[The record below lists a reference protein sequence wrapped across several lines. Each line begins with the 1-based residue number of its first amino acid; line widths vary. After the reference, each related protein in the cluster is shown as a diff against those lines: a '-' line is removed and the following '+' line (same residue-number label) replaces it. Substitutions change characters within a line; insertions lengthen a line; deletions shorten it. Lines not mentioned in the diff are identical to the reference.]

1 MNNNN
6 NSNNN
11 ETAGGIDERG
21 FINSLNR
28 QGFTPV
34 KSGSEIIANL
44 IDACASTGIFEV
56 HYPDYIKLVDDG
68 NGMTKEGLKNMCN
81 IFKENHSSQKSMGV
95 SGMGGSAAA
104 FQLSKYNNSS
114 NPRPVTYF
122 TKHLNDKYLKVYV
135 PWDKIF
141 HEGKYSNQSQISK
154 MTEDEIELFDADRLM
169 HQLNS
174 TGTTIMF
181 PYSEEFNNLLKEQ
194 FKPKKEGN
202 NLKEAWSAVF
212 GKTNTNIKY
221 IKYQKN
227 NIIETFILNKYDYF
241 KGSDYD
247 FYCGK
252 FCTEIYHF
260 IDDGRSRF
268 VCKDPTD
275 NNKYLEVVKSGP
287 GFSESPT
294 QININNSFIK
304 NANIITFTSGMR
316 IDDKIF
322 NVSNPQEINACYIV
336 NNYDNDFMFTK
347 ADNQKF
353 CSEIPV
359 YRNNQRIA
367 GYTLDGYSLSSA
379 RANGESMAK
388 IVYHRASLEYSPYS
402 TQNNQ
407 IDLIHGTQQNKNQN
421 QNDPPKNYIR
431 LVKNLKDWHFKQ
443 INNYFKEIIAKKN
456 TKTNNKRPKLKIE
469 FEEENFITTNV
480 QEIVEEN
487 QAIAVEE
494 NIQEIE
500 TIAVEENI
508 QEIDTIAVEENI
520 QEIETIDIQEIETIA
535 VEENVEEIET
545 VAIPEIET
553 VAIEEIETIAVEEN
567 VEEIETVAI
576 PEIET
581 VAIEEIETVAIEEN
595 VEEIETVAIPEIE
608 TIAVEDIDD
617 SKLWL
622 MHAANYIKSIADN
635 PNYSQ
640 TNGKEIYAKIISLLN
655 N

>member
-1 MNNNN
+1 MNNNNN

-11 ETAGGIDERG
+11 DTAGGIDERG

-34 KSGSEIIANL
+34 KSGSELLANL

-56 HYPDYIKLVDDG
+56 HYPDYIKLIDDG

-81 IFKENHSSQKSMGV
+81 IFKENHSTQKSMGV

-104 FQLSKYNNSS
+104 FQLSKYTNSS
-114 NPRPVTYF
+114 DPRPVTYF
-122 TKHLNDKYLKVYV
+122 TKHRNDKYLKLYV

-141 HEGKYSNQSQISK
+141 NEGKYSNQSQIIK
-154 MTEDEIELFDADRLM
+154 MTEDEIEQFETDRTM
-169 HQLNS
+169 HQLNP
-174 TGTTIMF
+174 TGTTIIF
-181 PYSEEFNNLLKEQ
+181 HYSEVFNNLLKEQ
-194 FKPKKEGN
+194 FDTKKEGH
-202 NLKEAWSAVF
+202 NLKHSWSAVF
-212 GKTNTNIKY
+212 GKTNTNIKC

-227 NIIETFILNKYDYF
+227 NIIDTLILNKYDYF
-241 KGSDYD
+241 KGSDND
-247 FYCGK
+247 FYCHK

-260 IDDGRSRF
+260 VDDDRSRF
-268 VCKDPTD
+268 VCKDPND
-275 NNKYLEVVKSGP
+275 NNEYLEIIKSGS
-287 GFSESPT
+287 GFSESPK
-294 QININNSFIK
+294 QIKINNNFIEK
-304 NANIITFTSGMR
+304 ADIITFTSGMR

-353 CSEIPV
+353 CSEIAV

-367 GYTLDGYSLSSA
+367 GYTLDGHSLSSA

-431 LVKNLKDWHFKQ
+431 LVKHLKDLHFKK
-443 INNYFKEIIAKKN
+443 INNYVKEIIANKN

-480 QEIVEEN
+480 QENVDVAEEE
-487 QAIAVEE
+487 IAVEE
-494 NIQEIE
+494 
-500 TIAVEENI
+500 IAVEE
-508 QEIDTIAVEENI
+508 IAVEE
-520 QEIETIDIQEIETIA
+520 IA
-535 VEENVEEIET
+535 VEE
-545 VAIPEIET
+545 
-553 VAIEEIETIAVEEN
+553 IAVEEIA
-567 VEEIETVAI
+567 VEEIAVK
-576 PEIET
+576 EI
-581 VAIEEIETVAIEEN
+581 A
-595 VEEIETVAIPEIE
+595 VEEIAVKE
-608 TIAVEDIDD
+608 IAVEEIAVKEIAVDIAVDIDVEEIAVDIAVEEIAVDIAVEKIDD

-622 MHAANYIKSIADN
+622 MHTANYIKSIADN

>member
-11 ETAGGIDERG
+11 DTAGGIDERG

-34 KSGSEIIANL
+34 KSGSELLANL

-81 IFKENHSSQKSMGV
+81 IFKENHSTQKSMGV

-104 FQLSKYNNSS
+104 FQLSKYTNSS

-122 TKHLNDKYLKVYV
+122 TKHRDGKYLKLYV

-141 HEGKYSNQSQISK
+141 DEGKYSNQSQIIK
-154 MTEDEIELFDADRLM
+154 MTEDEIEQFETDRTM
-169 HQLNS
+169 HQLNP
-174 TGTTIMF
+174 TGTTIIF
-181 PYSEEFNNLLKEQ
+181 HYSEGFNNLLKEQ
-194 FKPKKEGN
+194 FDTKKEGH
-202 NLKEAWSAVF
+202 NLKHSWSAVF
-212 GKTNTNIKY
+212 GKTNTNIKC

-227 NIIETFILNKYDYF
+227 NIIDTLILNKYDYF
-241 KGSDYD
+241 KGSNND
-247 FYCGK
+247 FYCDK

-260 IDDGRSRF
+260 VDDDRSRF
-268 VCKDPTD
+268 VCKDPND
-275 NNKYLEVVKSGP
+275 NDKYLEIIKSTS
-287 GFSESPT
+287 GFSESPKQI
-294 QININNSFIK
+294 QINNNFIEK
-304 NANIITFTSGMR
+304 ADIITFTSGMR

-336 NNYDNDFMFTK
+336 NNYDNEFMFTK

-353 CSEIPV
+353 CSEIAV

-367 GYTLDGYSLSSA
+367 GYTLDGHSLSSA

-431 LVKNLKDWHFKQ
+431 LVKHLKDLHFKK
-443 INNYFKEIIAKKN
+443 INKYFKEIIANKN
-456 TKTNNKRPKLKIE
+456 KKTNNKRPKLKIE
-469 FEEENFITTNV
+469 FDEEHFITTNV
-480 QEIVEEN
+480 EENEEEVIEQVVEEQVVEEQVVEEQVVEEQVVEEQVVEERVVEQIVQENEEEEVVEQIVQENEEEEVVEKEEVVEQEEVIEQEEVVEQVVEEN
-487 QAIAVEE
+487 ETIDVEE
-494 NIQEIE
+494 NDNSRQWLIQASQHIMEI
-500 TIAVEENI
+500 
-508 QEIDTIAVEENI
+508 
-520 QEIETIDIQEIETIA
+520 
-535 VEENVEEIET
+535 
-545 VAIPEIET
+545 
-553 VAIEEIETIAVEEN
+553 
-567 VEEIETVAI
+567 
-576 PEIET
+576 
-581 VAIEEIETVAIEEN
+581 
-595 VEEIETVAIPEIE
+595 
-608 TIAVEDIDD
+608 
-617 SKLWL
+617 
-622 MHAANYIKSIADN
+622 AAN
-635 PNYSQ
+635 PNYSKK
-640 TNGKEIYAKIISLLN
+640 NGKEIYEKIISLLN